1 MPQAFAASV
10 DSSPVTLGNLRNAV
24 VTFENAARAG
34 VVELSSYAAGW
45 LALEREA
52 AAIGVPL
59 QRALGSTVYE
69 QNRAANARSVRLCR
83 ALQLLDNGRAELVAY
98 QVDNDARVRFAIAP
112 PRQGQLGIWPYVPV
126 LLRVGGG
133 LLAGMIASL
142 GAYVADAWI
151 DMQETRA
158 AVQGAQQANV
168 GALTQLVATLPP
180 DQRAAVAAAL
190 ARVQGA
196 IASPPP
202 GWLDSLA
209 ASVQSAAGAVG
220 SVASSSLSPLLIL
233 AAIWF
238 LSRGSKKESNPR
250 PRRRRRARRRN
261 YAYGAA

>member
-1 MPQAFAASV
+1 MPPQAFTA
-10 DSSPVTLGNLRNAV
+10 DTSPLTVGNLRGYV

-52 AAIGVPL
+52 RALGVPL
-59 QRALGSTVYE
+59 QRALGSNVYE

-98 QVDNDARVRFAIAP
+98 QVDNDPRVRFAIAP
-112 PRQGQLGIWPYVPV
+112 PRQAPLGVWPYVPV
-126 LLRVGGG
+126 LLRVGAG
-133 LLAGMIASL
+133 LLTGMIASL

-151 DMQETRA
+151 DMQETRS

-168 GALTQLVATLPP
+168 GALTALVATLPP

-209 ASVQSAAGAVG
+209 ASVQAAAGAVG
-220 SVASSSLSPLLIL
+220 SVAESALSPLLIL
-233 AAIWF
+233 AALWF
-238 LSRGSKKESNPR
+238 FARSKKETKATNPR
-250 PRRRRRARRRN
+250 RKRKRRAYQYRIN
-261 YAYGAA
+261 